1 MVPTIYINGADF
13 VRLCQLNLGNPIYIY
28 IFAPKKKT
36 LLNVEILEVFLFFA
50 GAQMKRIHCKEKGK
64 QQLSQ
69 QQVL

>member
-1 MVPTIYINGADF
+1 
-13 VRLCQLNLGNPIYIY
+13 LGNPIYIY